1 MTKTQETVD
10 KLVDALLRQP
20 GNYAY
25 ATGYLST
32 YLGQII
38 DRYVPE
44 DQKTEL
50 RIEILGNACNQVLKT
65 R

>member
-10 KLVDALLRQP
+10 KLVDALLRQ
-20 GNYAY
+20 GTYAY
-25 ATGYLST
+25 TTGYLSA
-32 YLGQII
+32 YLAQII

-44 DQKTEL
+44 DKKTEL
-50 RIEILGNACNQVLKT
+50 RIEILGDACNQILKN